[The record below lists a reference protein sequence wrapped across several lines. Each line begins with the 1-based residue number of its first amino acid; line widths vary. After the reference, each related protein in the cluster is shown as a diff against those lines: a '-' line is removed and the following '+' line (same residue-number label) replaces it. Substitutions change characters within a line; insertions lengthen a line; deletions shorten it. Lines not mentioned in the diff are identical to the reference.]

1 MLTAYLPAAKL
12 ATQFVAGVGVGKIV
26 AGIIKNNVPV
36 ITTVEKVVVGT
47 GSFVLGSM
55 LVEQTSNH
63 IEKMTN
69 ELAKPLLEKLSG
81 NNDTEQ

>member
-12 ATQFVAGVGVGKIV
+12 ATQLVAGIGVGKIV
-26 AGIIKNNVPV
+26 SGIIKNNVPV

-69 ELAKPLLEKLSG
+69 EFAKPLLEKLSG
-81 NNDTEQ
+81 NNETEQ